1 MKSATLSKFRHSHPQ
16 ITSFEYQTCGE
27 LYEGKIDFA
36 IQYEK
41 NIEKIDDK
49 HAIVSLII
57 GMKPMNSDGPFC
69 VTCSGKIMFEWS
81 VDDET
86 VVDQILAQTAPSVL
100 VAYMRPLISMFTHS
114 SGLPAFELP
123 LLDFSQENM

>member
-1 MKSATLSKFRHSHPQ
+1 MKDATLSKFRHSHPQ
-16 ITSFEYQTCGE
+16 ITSFEYKTCDD
-27 LYEGKIDFA
+27 LKEGKIDFA
-36 IQYEK
+36 IQYDK
-41 NIEKIDDK
+41 HIEKIDDN
-49 HAIVSLII
+49 HAIISLII
-57 GMKPMNSDGPFC
+57 GMRPMDSNGPFC

-81 VDDET
+81 VEDEK
-86 VVDQILAQTAPSVL
+86 VVDQILSQIAPSVL